1 MMEEYIMDHQ
11 ILKESIVNAENNS
24 DFDLILSLD
33 KKREVIDDMINFT
46 SKKDQNNDRG
56 HKNLIIAMEELSELT
71 KEISKSL
78 RDEHDR
84 LGLMEEIVDVEHVIL
99 TLCNVFNISD
109 DELNKIRYVKTKRII
124 DRVNSE
130 EFH

>member
-1 MMEEYIMDHQ
+1 MDHQ

-24 DFDLILSLD
+24 DFDLILSND
-33 KKREVIDDMINFT
+33 KKREVIDNMINFT
-46 SKKDQNNDRG
+46 SKKDHNGRG
-56 HKNLIIAMEELSELT
+56 HRNLIIAMEELSELT

-78 RDEHDR
+78 RDERDR

-124 DRVNSE
+124 DRVDSG

>member
-1 MMEEYIMDHQ
+1 MDHQ

-46 SKKDQNNDRG
+46 SKKDQNNERG
-56 HKNLIIAMEELSELT
+56 HRNLIIAMEELSELT

-78 RDEHDR
+78 RGEYDQ
-84 LGLMEEIVDVEHVIL
+84 LGLLEEIVDVEHVIM
-99 TLCNVFNISD
+99 TLCNVFNISE

-124 DRVNSE
+124 DRINSE

>member
-1 MMEEYIMDHQ
+1 MDRQ
-11 ILKESIVNAENNS
+11 KLKESVVNVENNS
-24 DFDLILSLD
+24 DFNAILSLD
-33 KKREVIDDMINFT
+33 KKREVIDNMINFT
-46 SKKDQNNDRG
+46 SKKDQNNERG

-99 TLCNVFNISD
+99 TLCNIFNISD
-109 DELNKIRYVKTKRII
+109 DELNKIRYVKTKRIL
-124 DRVNSE
+124 DRINSE

>member
-1 MMEEYIMDHQ
+1 MDHQ

-24 DFDLILSLD
+24 DFDLILSND

-46 SKKDQNNDRG
+46 SKKDQNNERG
-56 HKNLIIAMEELSELT
+56 HRNLIIAMEELSELT

-124 DRVNSE
+124 NRVDSG